1 MTNPYSIPPLTLG
14 STTAPTSATPVDSAA
29 RAAEGSAL
37 HLDSLAST
45 PARTAP
51 RPTLA
56 PLPPSASFLA
66 TLQTPSRPWLTDLSE
81 ADLKSYIRAALA
93 RRDVRMANLYAAEL
107 ARRNT
112 LCQLER
118 EHGYAALASALVAA
132 RKGRVAA

>member
-1 MTNPYSIPPLTLG
+1 MAANTVSYT
-14 STTAPTSATPVDSAA
+14 PTQT
-29 RAAEGSAL
+29 
-37 HLDSLAST
+37 AST
-45 PARTAP
+45 STRAP
-51 RPTLA
+51 RPALA

-66 TLQTPSRPWLTDLSE
+66 TLQTPSRPWLTDLSA
-81 ADLKSYIRAALA
+81 ADLKSYIRSALA
-93 RRDVRMANLYAAEL
+93 RRDVRMANVYAAEL